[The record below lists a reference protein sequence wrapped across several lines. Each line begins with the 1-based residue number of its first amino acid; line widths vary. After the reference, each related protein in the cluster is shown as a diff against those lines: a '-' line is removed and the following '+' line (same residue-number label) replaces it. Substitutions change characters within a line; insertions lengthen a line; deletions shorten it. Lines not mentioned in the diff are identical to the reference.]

1 MVICQLIPLRT
12 RGPSVHAPARCK
24 VKSTGPPWALSPLN
38 HWQFGLMLYCYLGK
52 IQLGRNIYIYIIIA
66 IASKNT
72 RGRQFQFAQRDCFD
86 ISHSSPF
93 IATSNNP
100 LVTAQHL
107 GVAHV
112 SKASGRL
119 RPVTSSPLRG
129 KRRTC
134 SQFSEFDA
142 HHHSRKRKEP
152 GFPML
157 AEFCCFES
165 KGLAHAIGLTMINPN
180 PSRQPGMVS
189 GLNFLLHPNAQN
201 NSVSCEV
208 MILCHM
214 LNIVE

>member
-1 MVICQLIPLRT
+1 MSTHPASDTWPIRPRPCQVQSKEHGASLGTVTIEPLAIW
-12 RGPSVHAPARCK
+12 SYAVLLSWQN
-24 VKSTGPPWALSPLN
+24 STWPQ
-38 HWQFGLMLYCYLGK
+38 H
-52 IQLGRNIYIYIIIA
+52 IYIYIIIA